1 MNGNKTYAV
10 AALMILHALS
20 AYALGHDQTLNL
32 QEILAALGLSALR
45 AGVKKAERPESLPP
59 GMRALLF
66 LCAIALLPLGG
77 TARAATNTQHATRN
91 TLPAPHL
98 TGANRDN
105 REPEKPPFPPLS
117 PVQNREPEIA
127 SRQSAIGY
135 SSGLY
140 YDSFISARTPNFS
153 DATYSY
159 GLGIGYQVS
168 PVWSAD
174 LRASHSG
181 FDTRGSVVQDLG
193 GRLVARMPFEFLAP
207 YTFLGASFDLER
219 DRWLIQP
226 GAGIEFGV
234 NKRLRGL
241 SLFAEGGL
249 DADLHGRNGYVFNGG
264 VRLRF

>member
-10 AALMILHALS
+10 AALMVLHALS
-20 AYALGHDQTLNL
+20 AYALGHDQALNL
-32 QEILAALGLSALR
+32 QEILGAFGLSALR

-59 GMRALLF
+59 GIRALLF
-66 LCAIALLPLGG
+66 LCALCVIPAQAAETKTVSEKVSKPVSENPTYPLTHSPTHSLLY
-77 TARAATNTQHATRN
+77 
-91 TLPAPHL
+91 
-98 TGANRDN
+98 
-105 REPEKPPFPPLS
+105 F
-117 PVQNREPEIA
+117 
-127 SRQSAIGY
+127 
-135 SSGLY
+135 
-140 YDSFISARTPNFS
+140 DSFVTALTPNFA
-153 DATYSY
+153 DATYGY

-168 PVWSAD
+168 PYWSAD
-174 LRASHSG
+174 IRASHSG
-181 FDTRGSVVQDLG
+181 FDTRGSVVQEVG

-207 YTFLGASFDLER
+207 YTFLGATFDLER

>member
-10 AALMILHALS
+10 AALMVLHALS
-20 AYALGHDQTLNL
+20 AYALGHDQALNL

-45 AGVKKAERPESLPP
+45 AGVKKAERPEPP
-59 GMRALLF
+59 VPGVRLLF
-66 LCAIALLPLGG
+66 AVLLVGSVG
-77 TARAATNTQHATRN
+77 SVGSVGAATDTQYETRN
-91 TLPAPHL
+91 THL
-98 TGANRDN
+98 Y
-105 REPEKPPFPPLS
+105 F
-117 PVQNREPEIA
+117 
-127 SRQSAIGY
+127 
-135 SSGLY
+135 
-140 YDSFISARTPNFS
+140 DSFISARTPNFS

-168 PVWSAD
+168 PYWSAD
-174 LRASHSG
+174 IRASHAG
-181 FDTRGSVVQDLG
+181 FDAHGSVVQGLG
-193 GRLVARMPFEFLAP
+193 GRLVARMPFELLAP

-219 DRWLIQP
+219 DHWLIQP

-249 DADLHGRNGYVFNGG
+249 DADLHGHNGYVFTGG

>member
-10 AALMILHALS
+10 AALMVLHALS
-20 AYALGHDQTLNL
+20 AYALGHDQALNL

-59 GMRALLF
+59 GLRSMLF
-66 LCAIALLPLGG
+66 AAVICSGGLATAAETVSVSVSEPVSGNSPTHPL
-77 TARAATNTQHATRN
+77 TRS
-91 TLPAPHL
+91 PA
-98 TGANRDN
+98 
-105 REPEKPPFPPLS
+105 
-117 PVQNREPEIA
+117 
-127 SRQSAIGY
+127 Y
-135 SSGLY
+135 STSKLY
-140 YDSFISARTPNFS
+140 FDSFISARTPNFR

-168 PVWSAD
+168 PYWSAD
-174 LRASHSG
+174 IRASHSG
-181 FDTRGSVVQDLG
+181 FDTRGSVVQELG

-219 DRWLIQP
+219 DRWLLRP

>member
-1 MNGNKTYAV
+1 MNGKKTYAV
-10 AALMILHALS
+10 AALMILHALC
-20 AYALGHDQTLNL
+20 AYALGHDQALNV
-32 QEILAALGLSALR
+32 QEILGAFGLCALR
-45 AGVKKAERPESLPP
+45 AGVKKAGRPESDVP
-59 GMRALLF
+59 GIRTLLF
-66 LCAIALLPLGG
+66 LLSAIALLSLGG
-77 TARAATNTQHATRN
+77 TARAATNT
-91 TLPAPHL
+91 LPVPAL
-98 TGANRDN
+98 TGANRVN
-105 REPEKPPFPPLS
+105 REPEKPPFPPLP
-117 PVQNREPEIA
+117 PVQNRRPEIA
-127 SRQSAIGY
+127 NRQSAIGY

-140 YDSFISARTPNFS
+140 YDSFVTARTPSFA
-153 DATYSY
+153 DVTYGY

-168 PVWSAD
+168 PYWSAD
-174 LRASHSG
+174 LRVGHCG
-181 FDTRGSVVQDLG
+181 LDTRGSVVQDLG
-193 GRLVARMPFEFLAP
+193 GRLVARMPFELLAP